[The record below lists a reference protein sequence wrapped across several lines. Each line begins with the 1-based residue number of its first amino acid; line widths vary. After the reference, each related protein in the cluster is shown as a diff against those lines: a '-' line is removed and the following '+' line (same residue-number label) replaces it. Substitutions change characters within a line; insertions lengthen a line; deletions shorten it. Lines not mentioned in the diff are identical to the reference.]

1 MNVWTIAHIAA
12 RILFGAFFVMSGVN
26 HFTRTKQLA
35 EYARA
40 VGNVPAASLAVLGSG
55 VLLLAGGAA
64 ILLGYHPR
72 IGALLLFIFLVPA
85 AFMMHAYWK
94 VSDPMQKAGE
104 TAQFWKNISLAGAA
118 LYIVGDPNW
127 PWPAALGNLF

>member
-1 MNVWTIAHIAA
+1 MDVWQIAHIVA

-26 HFTRTKQLA
+26 HFTRTKQMA
-35 EYARA
+35 EYAKG
-40 VGNVPAASLAVLGSG
+40 VGNVPAASLAVLGTG
-55 VLLLAGGAA
+55 VLLLAGGAS

-72 IGALLLFIFLVPA
+72 IGAALLVLFLVPA

-94 VSDPMQKAGE
+94 VADPMQKAGE

-118 LYIVGDPNW
+118 LFIAANPNW
-127 PWPAALGNLF
+127 PWPASIGNLF

>member
-1 MNVWTIAHIAA
+1 MDVWQIAHIVA

-26 HFTRTKQLA
+26 HFTRTKQMA
-35 EYARA
+35 EYAKG
-40 VGNVPAASLAVLGSG
+40 VGNVPAASLAVLGTG
-55 VLLLAGGAA
+55 VLLLAGGAS

-72 IGALLLFIFLVPA
+72 IGAALLVLFLVPA

-94 VSDPMQKAGE
+94 VADPMQKAGE

-118 LYIVGDPNW
+118 LFIVGDPNW
-127 PWPAALGNLF
+127 PWPASIGSLF

>member
-26 HFTRTKQLA
+26 HFTRTKQMA

-40 VGNVPAASLAVLGSG
+40 VGNVPAASLAVLGTG
-55 VLLLAGGAA
+55 VLLLAGGAS
-64 ILLGYHPR
+64 ILLGFHPR

-94 VSDPMQKAGE
+94 VADPMQKAGE
-104 TAQFWKNISLAGAA
+104 MAQFWKNIS
-118 LYIVGDPNW
+118 YIVGDPNW
-127 PWPAALGNLF
+127 PWPASLGNLF